1 MIGFN
6 IARQKAH
13 RMANSRLIRMA
24 AALLA
29 GACTTWAGAPS
40 RGRVELQKLLRMPT
54 VTVSFAFSFDANAG
68 FRMTGDKQDDDD
80 GGDVSVLLK
89 KMHGNTSDAERYL
102 SLSQLY
108 GRMPGHEEEAKQ
120 ALNRAIEFFRQ
131 RAEDEPENGKTLAA
145 FGNALNA
152 ADRRDEAEHA
162 FRQAV
167 HTAPNE
173 WVCWSSLGDFLL
185 SKTVGKLTGGKLTN
199 SATIG
204 EIAIKSFENKPAVR
218 LDEAEAALK
227 EALQCYDKAVA
238 AAPNE
243 PQLYA
248 NRALT
253 RMFGSGLKEIFRQLR
268 EGENDVNKVSVAFVK
283 ENAQGDFKKYIELKP
298 DDYRAILTSIGFRVM
313 GWLCRD
319 GKYRPVQ
326 STVWKE
332 LPEEIQ
338 QEVRVGI
345 TRLQDIG
352 ENPNKK
358 TAAGA
363 FDAKGNLEIM
373 VMQDYAS
380 AGKSYR
386 RAIALDPSR
395 EASWEMLC
403 ASLAELGN
411 MEELRTV
418 CESRVKLQ
426 NTSRNNLLLAK
437 ARWHLGQFAEAE
449 EDARVA
455 LKLDSTNQTVQLAMA
470 AALLKH
476 DDATNWEEA
485 GQHLI
490 EARRLMG
497 DSATDDDKKD
507 FRLLYGLYLG
517 LTGQTAEARKWF
529 RESLADDPENE
540 ELKKAQAA
548 LGDDS
553 NETK

>member
-1 MIGFN
+1 
-6 IARQKAH
+6 
-13 RMANSRLIRMA
+13 MA
-24 AALLA
+24 AIMLA
-29 GACTTWAGAPS
+29 GVCTTWAGAPS
-40 RGRVELQKLLRMPT
+40 RGREELQKLLRMPT
-54 VTVSFAFSFDANAG
+54 VTVSFAFSFDAGAG
-68 FRMTGDKQDDDD
+68 FQMTGDKHGDDD
-80 GGDVSVLLK
+80 GGDVSVLLT

-108 GRMPGHEEEAKQ
+108 GRMPGHEEESKQ
-120 ALNRAIEFFRQ
+120 ALNRAIELFRQ

-145 FGNALNA
+145 FGNVLNA
-152 ADRRDEAEHA
+152 ADRRDEAEHVLRGA
-162 FRQAV
+162 VQA
-167 HTAPNE
+167 APNV
-173 WVCWSSLGDFLL
+173 WICWSSLGDFLL
-185 SKTVGKLTGGKLTN
+185 SKAVGKVAGGKLTN

-204 EIAIKSFENKPAVR
+204 EIALKSFENKPAAR

-227 EALQCYDKAVA
+227 EARQCYDKAVA
-238 AAPNE
+238 IAPKE

-248 NRALT
+248 NRALIQ
-253 RMFGSGLKEIFRQLR
+253 MFGNGLEELFRQLR
-268 EGENDVNKVSVAFVK
+268 DGENDVNKVSVAFVK
-283 ENAQGDFKKYIELKP
+283 GNAQEDFKKYIELKP

-332 LPEEIQ
+332 LPENIQ
-338 QEVRVGI
+338 EEVRGGI
-345 TRLQDIG
+345 RRLQDLG
-352 ENPNKK
+352 ESPNKK
-358 TAAGA
+358 AAAGA

-380 AGKSYR
+380 AAKSYR
-386 RAIALDPSR
+386 RAIVLDPSR

-403 ASLAELGN
+403 GSLAVLGN
-411 MEELRTV
+411 LEELRTV
-418 CESRVKLQ
+418 CESRVKAQ

-437 ARWHLGQFAEAE
+437 ARWDLGQFDKAE

-470 AALLKH
+470 AALLRH
-476 DDATNWEEA
+476 DDQANLEEA
-485 GQHLI
+485 EQHLI
-490 EARRLMG
+490 EARKLMG

-517 LTGQTAEARKWF
+517 LMGQTAEARHWL
-529 RESLADDPENE
+529 REGLKDDPNND
-540 ELKKAQAA
+540 ELKQAQAA

-553 NETK
+553 NETN